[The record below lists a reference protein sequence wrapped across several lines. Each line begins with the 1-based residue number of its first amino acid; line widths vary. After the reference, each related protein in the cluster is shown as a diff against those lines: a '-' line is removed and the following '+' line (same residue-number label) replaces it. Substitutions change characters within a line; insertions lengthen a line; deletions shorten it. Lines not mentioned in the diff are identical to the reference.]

1 MQRQISIRT
10 AAARFALLVGLI
22 LGAGP
27 ALALPANFDPVFGFD
42 DTNLG
47 GLPTLTI
54 DIEDPFLG
62 VGDASGGTFDV
73 DVTGSTDVCI
83 LFNDETCRA
92 NTLGI
97 TGSYS
102 VIMTLTVSAVNSS
115 DIQGPFT
122 LFLSGLASGSYAA
135 SEVAVELDPTVP
147 TALDTTA
154 VPNFVWNGGFSSPIV
169 RVNDVADSPNI
180 YDYVGWTVAGVNDSI
195 TFQYD
200 ASVAPGT
207 RGTPQLMANATTAV
221 VPEPGTALLMGL
233 GLAGLAAAGRRVETA
248 AD

>member
-1 MQRQISIRT
+1 MRRQISIRT

-42 DTNLG
+42 DANLG

-54 DIEDPFLG
+54 GVEDPFLG
-62 VGDASGGTFDV
+62 AGDVTGGSFDV
-73 DVTGSTDVCI
+73 DLVGSTDVCI
-83 LFNDETCRA
+83 LFNDEVCRSS
-92 NTLGI
+92 TLGI
-97 TGSYS
+97 TGGYS
-102 VIMTLTVSAVNSS
+102 VIMTLTVSAVNTN

-122 LFLSGLASGSYAA
+122 LFLSGLAGTSYAA

-147 TALDTTA
+147 TALNTTA
-154 VPNFVWNGGFSSPIV
+154 VPNFVWNGSFTPLV
-169 RVNDVADSPNI
+169 RVNDVADAPTI
-180 YDYVGWTVAGVNDSI
+180 YDYVGWSVAGVNDSV
-195 TFQYD
+195 TFRYD
-200 ASVAPGT
+200 VSSAPGT

-233 GLAGLAAAGRRVETA
+233 GLAGLAAAGRRVESK